1 MRNTSRRGRVLGTV
15 STLALAAALALAG
28 CGADDGGGSDV
39 ASATGGG
46 PSATG
51 SAAPSLSNDE
61 KAVKFAQCMRENGI
75 DMADP
80 QPGKGIMVSAAPGS
94 KATMDKAMAAC
105 KQWQPM
111 GGDGPG
117 AQQNAERMRALAQCM
132 RDNGVPD
139 FPDPEPGGGLRV
151 TGKIAGDPDFEA
163 AQQKCRLNAG
173 GS

>member
-1 MRNTSRRGRVLGTV
+1 MRNTLRRGRVLGTV
-15 STLALAAALALAG
+15 SALALAAALTLAG

-46 PSATG
+46 AAATG

-61 KAVKFAQCMRENGI
+61 KGVKFAQCMRENGI

-80 QPGKGIMVSAAPGS
+80 QPGKGVMITGKPGS
-94 KATMDKAMAAC
+94 EETMAKAMDAC
-105 KQWQPM
+105 KQYQPT
-111 GGDGPG
+111 GGTGPG

-151 TGKIAGDPDFEA
+151 TADIAGDPDFEA
-163 AQQKCRLNAG
+163 AQQKCRLNPG